1 MATKNAFTFLS
12 FKYSSFSARLICFL
26 ASSDTVFGVASL
38 TGVTALVATGDIFLP
53 FLLTT
58 SAMMKVTS
66 IDFDALCL
74 PLWENRNNETCSLV
88 WGGLYAV
95 GCMKSICCHALVLQK
110 QFDCFGQVRTHYM
123 RIPHRITYAVFHAAV
138 SALDGV
144 IKIG

>member
-1 MATKNAFTFLS
+1 MVSKNAFTFLF
-12 FKYSSFSARLICFL
+12 FKYSSFSARLTCCL
-26 ASSDTVFGVASL
+26 ASSDTVFGVESL
-38 TGVTALVATGDIFLP
+38 TGVTVLVATGDIFLP

-58 SAMMKVTS
+58 SAMMEVTN

-74 PLWENRNNETCSLV
+74 PLWENGNNEICSLALGV
-88 WGGLYAV
+88 LCAV
-95 GCMKSICCHALVLQK
+95 GCMKGICCHALVLQK
-110 QFDCFGQVRTHYM
+110 QFDCFGQVRAHDM